1 MPAKYPDRTQSE
13 DDWTATW
20 NIADMVYPWLVVSSL
35 PSDTPE
41 RKLAILSLVQSDF
54 LPATAVAGRR
64 ILVSEYV
71 VHPVVF
77 RHPLDAPPSVAR
89 RVVFPQPDTLPV
101 GFVSEAVIRS
111 LAGLATDSG
120 RMPPWYPP
128 LEVQVKSRRTSKGR
142 RRWELILVR

>member
-1 MPAKYPDRTQSE
+1 MPTQYPDRTQSE

-20 NIADMVYPWLVVSSL
+20 NIADMVNPWLVVSSL

-41 RKLAILSLVQSDF
+41 CRLAILSLVQSDF
-54 LPATAVAGRR
+54 LPATALAGRR
-64 ILVSEYV
+64 ILISEYV

-89 RVVFPQPDTLPV
+89 RVVFPQPDALPV
-101 GFVSEAVIRS
+101 GCVSESMIRS
-111 LAGLATDSG
+111 LAGLASDSG

-128 LEVQVKSRRTSKGR
+128 LEVQLKSRRTAKGH
-142 RRWELILVR
+142 RRWELRLVR